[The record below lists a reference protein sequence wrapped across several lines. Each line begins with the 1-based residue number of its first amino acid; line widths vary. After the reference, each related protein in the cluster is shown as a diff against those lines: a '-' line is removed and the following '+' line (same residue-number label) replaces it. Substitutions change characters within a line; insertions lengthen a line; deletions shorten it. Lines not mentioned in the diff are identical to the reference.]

1 MFMAIVVPTIA
12 NGIVT
17 ASSKTIH
24 AASMALRA
32 VNDASTG
39 TSAIMG
45 TVADSTL
52 SIGAQALGAA
62 GIGSG
67 VMLGFEVV
75 LHSYR
80 FWNGDIETWKEYN
93 YCLAS
98 GLSASLGMG
107 IGNWGGTVIGAS
119 IGSLGGPIGALI
131 GGIIGGILGGARTG

>member
-1 MFMAIVVPTIA
+1 MA
-12 NGIVT
+12 GY
-17 ASSKTIH
+17 
-24 AASMALRA
+24 
-32 VNDASTG
+32 
-39 TSAIMG
+39 
-45 TVADSTL
+45 
-52 SIGAQALGAA
+52 
-62 GIGSG
+62 
-67 VMLGFEVV
+67 EVV

-131 GGIIGGILGGARTG
+131 GSIIGGILGGANDSPIVLITFENYCKNYFRYKDNREHYP